1 NDRVFANKVVSVE
14 VFHQRVL
21 AWLTVVRNAMD
32 KDMIVHHPCPPA
44 RTEELISWKPP
55 PPEWVTLNSDGSVHQ
70 DSDSAAAGG
79 LIRDHLGYCIAAFA
93 CNLGICSI
101 TQAELRGAA
110 EGLQLA
116 WDLGF
121 RRVRVEL
128 DSRCAVHLLS
138 SNAHPDHQHSAIT
151 DRIQALCKRDWEVAL
166 YHVYR
171 EGNKCVD
178 YLASQGHYLSLG
190 VHSFP
195 ASDPTLMYWIFI
207 KSTLTK
213 KMNVFGHSKTNF
225 AANLCEKNMEKLNLS
240 ALAFLCIFLSSS
252 PNWITIQAQ
261 SLPPAK
267 FDGFL
272 YSSGRVDPDA
282 ILIEAFFDPVCPD
295 SRDSWPP
302 LKLALDHYGPRVSLR
317 LHLLPLPYHDNAFVA
332 SRALHIA
339 NLLNASS
346 TFPLMEQFFKYQEK
360 FYNDQTIN
368 LSKASVVKQV
378 VDFATPAVGNF
389 LHSEFETAFN
399 DRRTDLKTRVS
410 FKFSASR
417 GVYGTPAFYIN
428 GFALPDI
435 GSPLDYNGWRK
446 IIDPLV
452 SAKFDS
458 RLDLLHTKF

>member
-1 NDRVFANKVVSVE
+1 
-14 VFHQRVL
+14 
-21 AWLTVVRNAMD
+21 
-32 KDMIVHHPCPPA
+32 
-44 RTEELISWKPP
+44 
-55 PPEWVTLNSDGSVHQ
+55 
-70 DSDSAAAGG
+70 
-79 LIRDHLGYCIAAFA
+79 
-93 CNLGICSI
+93 
-101 TQAELRGAA
+101 
-110 EGLQLA
+110 
-116 WDLGF
+116 
-121 RRVRVEL
+121 
-128 DSRCAVHLLS
+128 
-138 SNAHPDHQHSAIT
+138 
-151 DRIQALCKRDWEVAL
+151 
-166 YHVYR
+166 
-171 EGNKCVD
+171 
-178 YLASQGHYLSLG
+178 
-190 VHSFP
+190 
-195 ASDPTLMYWIFI
+195 
-207 KSTLTK
+207 
-213 KMNVFGHSKTNF
+213 
-225 AANLCEKNMEKLNLS
+225 MEKLNLS

-252 PNWITIQAQ
+252 RNWITIQAQ

-272 YSSGRVDPDA
+272 YRSGRVDPDA
-282 ILIEAFFDPVCPD
+282 ILIEAFYDPVCPD

-317 LHLLPLPYHDNAFVA
+317 LHLLPLPYHDNAYVA

-389 LHSEFETAFN
+389 LHSEFKTAFN

-417 GVYGTPAFYIN
+417 GVYGTPAFYVN
-428 GFALPDI
+428 GFALPDV